1 MNADIPGA
9 GPVVCDTPVLQ
20 SSKSSRSDANAA
32 SFRALAGGAI
42 SFSHATDF
50 FRRKQILPRHVQ
62 DNRRPQGSLMPSH

>member
-9 GPVVCDTPVLQ
+9 GPVACDTPALQ
-20 SSKSSRSDANAA
+20 SSKSSRSDASAA
-32 SFRALAGGAI
+32 SFRAGAT